1 MADYT
6 QLGSFNTGGAASLN
20 GELIQKLYDAEEKS
34 IVKPIE
40 KNLELWDTEKEK
52 ITEINTK
59 VNELLAAIKPFDLFT
74 TGTSAFDNKSAS
86 VVGDAALFD
95 ASDVNALKPGK
106 TVVTVTELAQKQS
119 FESTAFTSKTDLL
132 TGQGNIIMMS
142 TDVPAVEMANFDT
155 EGKSYET
162 IAKEINQNGQFDA
175 SIQQVSDTEFKLII
189 KSKEPGIDNAF
200 TMNTSDSTYTEV
212 LAAKNLEA
220 TIDGVSFNLSSNSIT
235 LDGNLK
241 ITASKVG
248 ESTLSVD
255 KDDSSII
262 PAVKEVA
269 TKYNELLLMVTE
281 ELYSDEASSKDKG
294 SLRSLLNDLK
304 NMMYNEYGKE
314 DSNLLNIGF
323 SFDKDGVL
331 TIDEKI
337 LGKAITDDSDK
348 VKDLFIGVAEDKGFG
363 TLLKEHIDTLNSSS
377 GLFKSYQNNMD
388 IRKEKLTKDKEQ
400 AVENLDTKY
409 DTMAAQFSA
418 YATIISQM
426 ESSFGALKQMIAAE
440 NSAN

>member
-440 NSAN
+440 NSSN